1 MTTKERDH
9 HDVDHC
15 DGTNPRRID
24 FFLFMWVIL
33 KNAEVPGSGNT
44 ITVLQE
50 VEGSGT
56 SILISM
62 CSCSGMVVLMLRS
75 ADC

>member
-1 MTTKERDH
+1 VPPRNKQEQARKKQEGTMTTKERDH

-44 ITVLQE
+44 SSFLCAVA
-50 VEGSGT
+50 
-56 SILISM
+56 
-62 CSCSGMVVLMLRS
+62 VVG
-75 ADC
+75 